1 MKIIIPFF
9 ASLFVSA
16 MTFAQEESPAP
27 TESTAPAT
35 EEKASAT
42 VETTPEVAPSETT
55 APAAQKKEEVVAPA
69 SAKAAKKEATAT
81 AAKPAAAAAAPA
93 ASNAK
98 MSGKNMSVKDME
110 NAWEAAVPKHDF
122 ATVEGFVAADFMG
135 VSSKGKFVNRSDM
148 LSEYKGDK
156 DTYKSAK
163 NEKLNVKMYGPTV
176 AVVTG
181 RAREV
186 GTGKDGKAFDRTFLF
201 TDTWMMR
208 GGKWQCVASQ
218 IAKIKG

>member
-42 VETTPEVAPSETT
+42 VETTPEVAPSETP

-69 SAKAAKKEATAT
+69 PAKPAKKEATAT

-122 ATVEGFVAADFMG
+122 ATVEGFV
-135 VSSKGKFVNRSDM
+135 
-148 LSEYKGDK
+148 
-156 DTYKSAK
+156 
-163 NEKLNVKMYGPTV
+163 
-176 AVVTG
+176 
-181 RAREV
+181 
-186 GTGKDGKAFDRTFLF
+186 
-201 TDTWMMR
+201 
-208 GGKWQCVASQ
+208 
-218 IAKIKG
+218 

>member
-9 ASLFVSA
+9 AFLFVA
-16 MTFAQEESPAP
+16 ATTFAQEESPAP
-27 TESTAPAT
+27 TESTAPAP

-55 APAAQKKEEVVAPA
+55 APAAQKKEEVATPAP
-69 SAKAAKKEATAT
+69 AKAAKKEAAATTAT
-81 AAKPAAAAAAPA
+81 AAKPAAAAAPA
-93 ASNAK
+93 AK
-98 MSGKNMSVKDME
+98 MGKNMGVKDME
-110 NAWEAAVPKHDF
+110 NAWEAAVGKHDY
-122 ATVEGFVAADFMG
+122 ATVEGFIAADFTG
-135 VSSKGKFVNRSDM
+135 VSSKNKFVGRSDVM
-148 LSEYKGDK
+148 SESKHDT

-163 NEKLNVKMYGPTV
+163 NEKLNVKMYGSDV

-186 GTGKDGKAFDRTFLF
+186 GSGKDGKAFDRTFLF

-208 GGKWQCVASQ
+208 GGKWQCIASH
-218 IAKIKG
+218 ISKIKG